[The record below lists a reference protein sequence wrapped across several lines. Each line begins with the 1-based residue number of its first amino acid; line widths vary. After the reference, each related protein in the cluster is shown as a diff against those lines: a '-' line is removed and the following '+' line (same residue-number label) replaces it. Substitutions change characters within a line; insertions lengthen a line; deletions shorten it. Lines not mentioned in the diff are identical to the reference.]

1 MGTLF
6 DYIDWR
12 GDITFDEFGPCEVD
26 SLILSHISYL
36 DLYKIAPASVSAKG
50 VELLSAVKKYVNTHK
65 GEGNVVGLIIP
76 PQMITGAVKAARS
89 KRFGTLRI
97 VGHVNHVDIDLQEQ
111 FSATTFLMGEDKCF
125 VAFRGTDDT
134 IVGWK
139 ESLNMSFMLPIPAQT
154 EALEYLESV
163 GEAYPRRKIYVAGH
177 SKGGNLAVYAAVKC
191 RADIKER
198 IVTAYNLDGP
208 GFDKEFIA
216 SQEYLEMR
224 ERIRT
229 LIPQSSIVGMLLEH
243 EEHYEVVQSNTTG
256 LLQHN
261 GFSWEVMGGRFVH
274 HDSVTAESKYIDV
287 TLKKWLSEISIEE
300 RKRIIDALYEIL
312 SSTSAKTLTDLSA
325 EKFKVI
331 KAWGTLD
338 DESKKVIK
346 RMVGLILKRKIKTEK
361 PEDLKDTEEQVI
373 QE

>member
-6 DYIDWR
+6 DYLDWR
-12 GDITFDEFGPCEVD
+12 GDITLEEYGLCEVD
-26 SLILSHISYL
+26 SLILASLSYL
-36 DLYKIAPASVSAKG
+36 DLYKIVPAAVSAKG
-50 VELLSAVKKYVNTHK
+50 VELLPAVKRYVNTHK
-65 GEGNVVGLIIP
+65 GEGNAMGLILP

-89 KRFGTLRI
+89 KRFGSLRI
-97 VGHVNHVDIDLQEQ
+97 VGYVNHVDTDLEKQ
-111 FSATTFLMGEDKCF
+111 FSAITFLSGEHTCI

-139 ESLNMSFMLPIPAQT
+139 ESFNMSFMLPIPAQI
-154 EALEYLESV
+154 EAREYLDRV
-163 GEAYPRRKIYVAGH
+163 GRAYPNRKIYVCGH

-191 RADIKER
+191 DADARAR

-208 GFDKEFIA
+208 GFDKDFIA
-216 SQEYLEMR
+216 SPEYLEMR

-229 LIPQSSIVGMLLEH
+229 IVPQSSIVGMLLEH
-243 EEHYEVVQSNTTG
+243 EENYEVVQSNGTG

-261 GFSWEVMGGRFVH
+261 GFSWEIMGGRFVH
-274 HDSVTAESKYIDV
+274 SDATTAQSKYIDV
-287 TLKKWLSEISIEE
+287 TLKKWLAELGAEE

-312 SSTSAKTLTDLSA
+312 SSTNAKTLTDLNA
-325 EKFKVI
+325 DKLGVI

-346 RMVGLILKRKIKTEK
+346 RIVGLILKRKPKTEK
-361 PEDLKDTEEQVI
+361 IVTE
-373 QE
+373 

>member
-6 DYIDWR
+6 DYLDWR
-12 GDITFDEFGPCEVD
+12 GDITFDEYGPCEVD
-26 SLILSHISYL
+26 SLILSHVAYL
-36 DLYKIAPASVSAKG
+36 DLHKIAPASVSAKG
-50 VELLSAVKKYVNTHK
+50 VGLLPAVKKYINTHK
-65 GEGNVVGLIIP
+65 GEAKVMGLIIP
-76 PQMITGAVKAARS
+76 PQMITCAVKAARS
-89 KRFGTLRI
+89 KRFSTLRI
-97 VGHVNHVDIDLQEQ
+97 VGHVNHVDEDLQKQ

-154 EALEYLESV
+154 EALEYLNAV
-163 GEAYPRRKIYVAGH
+163 GEAYPDRKIYVAGH
-177 SKGGNLAVYAAVKC
+177 SKGGNLAVYAAAKC
-191 RADIKER
+191 KPEIKSR
-198 IVTAYNLDGP
+198 IVAAYNLDGP
-208 GFDKEFIA
+208 GFNKEFMA
-216 SQEYLEMR
+216 SEEYLEIR
-224 ERIRT
+224 DRVRT

-243 EEHYEVVQSNTTG
+243 EGNYEVVQSNTSG

-274 HDSVTAESKYIDV
+274 NDEVTAQSKHIDV
-287 TLKKWLSEISIEE
+287 TLKKWLSEISVEE

-312 SSTSAKTLTDLSA
+312 SSTSAKTLTDLNA
-325 EKFKVI
+325 DKMGVI

-346 RMVGLILKRKIKTEK
+346 RIVGLIIKRKIKPDK
-361 PEDLKDTEEQVI
+361 SEEI
-373 QE
+373 ENNA